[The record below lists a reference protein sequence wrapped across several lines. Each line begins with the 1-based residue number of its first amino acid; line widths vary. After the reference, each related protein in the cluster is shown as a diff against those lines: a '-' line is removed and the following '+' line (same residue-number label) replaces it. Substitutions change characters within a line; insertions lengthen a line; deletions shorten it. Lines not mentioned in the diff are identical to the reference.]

1 MNKKMIRTIVSIVMV
16 FAIVMINC
24 MPVMAGGYSSA
35 MSGLISTANSVNK
48 PTGASNSVSNVLA
61 TVITSARIIGVC
73 FAVVMLLTVAMKYMS
88 AAPGEKADI
97 KKSAMIYVVGAV
109 VLFAVVG
116 ILGIVEQFAV
126 IIK

>member
-35 MSGLISTANSVNK
+35 MSGLISTADNVNK